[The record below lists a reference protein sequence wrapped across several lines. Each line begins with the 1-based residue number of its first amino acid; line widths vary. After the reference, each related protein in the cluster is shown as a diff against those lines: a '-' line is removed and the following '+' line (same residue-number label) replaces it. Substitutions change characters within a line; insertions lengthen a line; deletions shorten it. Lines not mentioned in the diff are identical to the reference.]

1 MTEPTHPLSADSP
14 DDQPKPESVVED
26 KPKKKD
32 KKEKKKL
39 GTSRGVET
47 MFRSLYRVHMDLSS
61 LADTKAN
68 IMISIN
74 GLIISI
80 TIASISPKIDTNP
93 WLLIPTSILLLACLV
108 SIVNAILAARPRIN
122 STIID
127 LDSFKRKKGNL
138 LFFGH
143 YSSLSEEEFVD
154 GMTDLLEDQEA
165 IYYNMIRDIYG
176 LGSVLTTKFRL
187 LQRAYTM
194 FMVGLTLG
202 ILGFIAI
209 YVWVVMVYEVDTFD
223 ALSQAAPLIG

>member
-1 MTEPTHPLSADSP
+1 MSEPTHPSSAGSP
-14 DDQPKPESVVED
+14 EDQPQPAAVVEET
-26 KPKKKD
+26 PKKKD

-47 MFRSLYRVHMDLSS
+47 MFRALYRVHMDLSS

-80 TIASISPKIDTNP
+80 TIASISPKIDANP

-108 SIVNAILAARPRIN
+108 SIVNAILAARPRVN

-127 LDSFKRKKGNL
+127 LDSFKKKKGNL

-143 YSSLSEEEFVD
+143 YTSLSEDEFVD

-176 LGSVLTTKFRL
+176 LGSVLNKKFRL
-187 LQRAYTM
+187 LQRAYTV
-194 FMVGLTLG
+194 FMIGLTMG
-202 ILGFIAI
+202 ILGFIAVYI
-209 YVWVVMVYEVDTFD
+209 WVVMVYEVDTFD
-223 ALSQAAPLIG
+223 AISQAAPLIG